1 MVSNLDE
8 FVEKHEEERKIEDLK
23 KSISRL
29 HKQLDKER
37 DNRIYLAEAVTNAV
51 KDSMAD
57 IDIPKIK
64 APTKD
69 TRKKGEEVAV
79 AVLSDWQLGKITKT
93 YNSEIA
99 AERVKL
105 YAEKV
110 VELTNIQRA
119 SHPVK
124 KVHVWALGDL
134 IEGTDIFAG
143 QQWLIDSGLYR
154 QIFKNG
160 ATMLADFLRHMLA
173 NFDEVHFAGVI
184 GNHGRLGR
192 FGQHHHEDN
201 GDRFLYETVRLILA
215 DEKRITWD
223 IPEGSSGDRAWYTV
237 DKIGNYSCML
247 IHGDQI
253 RGSLGIPFYGVRKKV
268 LGWKAAAMDG
278 QMPDFKDLAFGHWHQ
293 LYQQEFNGIT
303 VRCSGSTE
311 SSNHYA
317 LEALAAQGR
326 PTQRLMFVHPVKGC
340 TTVEYPAVRL
350 DDNEKELK

>member
-1 MVSNLDE
+1 MTNELNN
-8 FVEKHEEERKIEDLK
+8 FVEESEEQYKIDDLK
-23 KSISRL
+23 KTITRL
-29 HKQLDKER
+29 HKQIDKMR
-37 DNRIYLAEAVTNAV
+37 NRHDDLELAVKNAV
-51 KDSMAD
+51 KDAIAD
-57 IDIPKIK
+57 IEIPKIK
-64 APTKD
+64 APKKD
-69 TRKKGEEVAV
+69 GRKKGEEVAV
-79 AVLSDWQLGKITKT
+79 AVLSDWQLGKITQS
-93 YNSEIA
+93 YDSEIA
-99 AERVKL
+99 ASRVAEF
-105 YAEKV
+105 AEKV

-124 KVHVWALGDL
+124 KIHIWALGDI

-143 QQWLIDSGLYR
+143 QQWLVDSGLYR

-160 ATMLADFLRHMLA
+160 ATMMADFLRVMLA
-173 NFDEVHFAGVI
+173 NFEEVHFAGVI

-192 FGQHHHEDN
+192 FGQHHYEDN

-223 IPEGSSGDRAWYTV
+223 IPEGQSGDRAWYTV

-278 QMPDFKDLAFGHWHQ
+278 QMPDFKDVAFGHWHQ

-317 LEALAAQGR
+317 LENLAAQGR
-326 PTQRLMFVHPVKGC
+326 PTQRLMFVHPEKGW

-350 DDNEKELK
+350 GTKE

>member
-1 MVSNLDE
+1 MTSELDD
-8 FVEKHEEERKIEDLK
+8 FVEEQEEQYKVEDLK
-23 KSISRL
+23 KTITRL
-29 HKQLDKER
+29 HKQIDKMR
-37 DNRIYLAEAVTNAV
+37 NRYDDLELAVKNAV
-51 KDSMAD
+51 KDAIAD
-57 IDIPKIK
+57 IEIPKINPPK
-64 APTKD
+64 KD
-69 TRKKGEEVAV
+69 KRRKGEEVAV
-79 AVLSDWQLGKITKT
+79 AVLSDWQLGKITAS
-93 YNSEIA
+93 YNSDIA
-99 AERVKL
+99 AGRVAEF
-105 YAEKV
+105 AEKV

-124 KVHVWALGDL
+124 KVHIWALGDI

-143 QQWLIDSGLYR
+143 QQWLVDSGLYR

-160 ATMLADFLRHMLA
+160 ATMMADFLRVMLA
-173 NFDEVHFAGVI
+173 NFEEVHFAGVI

-192 FGQHHHEDN
+192 FGQHHYEDN

-223 IPEGSSGDRAWYTV
+223 IPEGRDGDRAWYTV
-237 DKIGNYSCML
+237 DRIGNYSCML

-278 QMPDFKDLAFGHWHQ
+278 QMPDFKDVAFGHWHQ

-317 LEALAAQGR
+317 LENLAAQGR
-326 PTQRLMFVHPVKGC
+326 PTQRLMFVHPEKGW

-350 DDNEKELK
+350 GTKE

>member
-1 MVSNLDE
+1 MTNELDD
-8 FVEKHEEERKIEDLK
+8 FVEKQEEEYKIEDLK
-23 KSISRL
+23 KTITRL
-29 HKQLDKER
+29 HKQIDKMR
-37 DNRIYLAEAVTNAV
+37 NRYDDLELAVKNAV
-51 KDSMAD
+51 KDAIAD
-57 IDIPKIK
+57 IEIPKITPPK
-64 APTKD
+64 KD
-69 TRKKGEEVAV
+69 KRKKGEEVAV
-79 AVLSDWQLGKITKT
+79 AVLSDWQLGKITST

-99 AERVKL
+99 AGRVAEF
-105 YAEKV
+105 AEKV

-124 KVHVWALGDL
+124 KIHIWALGDI

-143 QQWLIDSGLYR
+143 QQWLVDSGLYR

-160 ATMLADFLRHMLA
+160 ATMMADFLRVMLA
-173 NFDEVHFAGVI
+173 NFEEVHFAGVI

-192 FGQHHHEDN
+192 FGQHHYEDN

-223 IPEGSSGDRAWYTV
+223 IPEGRDGDRAWYTV
-237 DKIGNYSCML
+237 DRIGNYSCML

-278 QMPDFKDLAFGHWHQ
+278 QMPDFKDVAFGHWHQ

-317 LEALAAQGR
+317 LENLAAQGR
-326 PTQRLMFVHPVKGC
+326 PTQRLMFVHPEKGW

-350 DDNEKELK
+350 GTKE

>member
-1 MVSNLDE
+1 MSLDE
-8 FVEKHEEERKIEDLK
+8 FVVEAEEERKVEELK
-23 KSISRL
+23 ATITRL

-37 DNRIYLAEAVTNAV
+37 DKTANLEAAVVNAV
-51 KDSMAD
+51 KDAIAD
-57 IDIPKIK
+57 IDIPKIDK
-64 APTKD
+64 PNKD

-79 AVLSDWQLGKITKT
+79 AVLSDWQLGKITKS

-99 AERVKL
+99 GGRVVEF
-105 YAEKV
+105 AEKV

-119 SHPVK
+119 SHPVR

-160 ATMLADFLRHMLA
+160 ATMLANFLRVMLA
-173 NFDEVHFAGVI
+173 NFDEVHFVGVI

-201 GDRFLYETVRLILA
+201 GDRFLYETVRLILQ

-223 IPEGSSGDRAWYTV
+223 IPEGSDGDRAWFAV
-237 DKIGNYSCML
+237 DRIGNYSSLL

-278 QMPDFKDLAFGHWHQ
+278 QMPDFKDVAFGHWHQ

-317 LEALAAQGR
+317 LENLAAQGK
-326 PTQRLMFVHPVKGC
+326 PTQRLMFVHPEKGW

-350 DDNEKELK
+350 GLKEKK